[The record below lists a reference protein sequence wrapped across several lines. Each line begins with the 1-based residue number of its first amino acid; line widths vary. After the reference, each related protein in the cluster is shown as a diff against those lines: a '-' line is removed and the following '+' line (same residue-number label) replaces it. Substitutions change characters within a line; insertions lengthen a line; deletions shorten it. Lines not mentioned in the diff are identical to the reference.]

1 MKTATPHLG
10 VSSHTYFPIPR
21 LAEQLIGRS
30 LLSTGK
36 DLFRCDD
43 VDIIYKMGTD
53 YDTFLKPLSEFQRRI
68 AIINAY
74 RTDFQVPTCTAGF
87 FNENSTYPHYIVPSK
102 SKDEA
107 YPSFLVASVLT
118 KPNHDTLVSSV
129 DSVCKRFV
137 MSVKLDALGWEKYLV
152 DVRDFI
158 PLPGLSL
165 PSFLAKKSRQK
176 WQDFLAGNNNGIVRS
191 KEILHLMGESDQ
203 LHLPVGHQVM
213 VANSKSDTY
222 SKFTAKGQ
230 VVMDYFA
237 KDIVEYLLHQE
248 NVKS

>member
-1 MKTATPHLG
+1 
-10 VSSHTYFPIPR
+10 
-21 LAEQLIGRS
+21 
-30 LLSTGK
+30 
-36 DLFRCDD
+36 
-43 VDIIYKMGTD
+43 
-53 YDTFLKPLSEFQRRI
+53 
-68 AIINAY
+68 
-74 RTDFQVPTCTAGF
+74 
-87 FNENSTYPHYIVPSK
+87 
-102 SKDEA
+102 
-107 YPSFLVASVLT
+107 
-118 KPNHDTLVSSV
+118 
-129 DSVCKRFV
+129 

-176 WQDFLAGNNNGIVRS
+176 WQDFLAGNNNGIVLS

-203 LHLPVGHQVM
+203 LHVPVGHQVM

-248 NVKS
+248 NDKP